1 MYALRP
7 KIVIECPHLMNHPA
21 SIVIIGQIDKKKN
34 KILAS
39 YRAHGGFPL
48 EGGDIHSAMPIGG
61 AMPSRGC
68 CYLMAIKIKF
78 FLKPTIGPLHAGA
91 ANAPPGLVALAVGA
105 VG

>member
-1 MYALRP
+1 MGLPKMYALRP

-61 AMPSRGC
+61 AMPLARLLLFDGNQNHV
-68 CYLMAIKIKF
+68 F
-78 FLKPTIGPLHAGA
+78 F
-91 ANAPPGLVALAVGA
+91 
-105 VG
+105 